1 MQKGTRTFQ
10 ALGAAFAFAVGIGF
24 GSGNARAADTIILG
38 VVAKLALQW
47 PVYVAIEKGLM
58 DRANV
63 KIDLVTTGGSAKAA
77 QQLAAGAINIGEAG
91 LPDLLRPIDQG
102 APIKIIDVEVAQPP
116 YNLMAGKDIKSIAAL
131 KGKKVM
137 IGGSK
142 DVTMIYLEAL
152 VKPAGLKPSDFELH
166 FSGSTSA
173 RFAALV
179 AGGADAVFLSSPFDF
194 QAQGMG
200 FTDLGS
206 VHKVLPGFPFTG
218 YGVNTGW
225 AKSNRNAV
233 VGFIKAVHQG
243 IDWLYDKK
251 NRAEAVDIL
260 VKSVGA
266 KPDDVAKT
274 YDLFFGELQAFS
286 RDGTIPAD
294 GFNRMLNAVAELGD
308 LPKPVAPMSK
318 FVDDSFLKAAR
329 TAR

>member
-1 MQKGTRTFQ
+1 LDSEFSK
-10 ALGAAFAFAVGIGF
+10 AFSDQI
-24 GSGNARAADTIILG
+24 RAAAADRRALRLRGGNVGEVWLLLLTGFVFMCAGDICFAYFQSLG
-38 VVAKLALQW
+38 EEHLDPFVHATFMLA
-47 PVYVAIEKGLM
+47 Y
-58 DRANV
+58 
-63 KIDLVTTGGSAKAA
+63 
-77 QQLAAGAINIGEAG
+77 
-91 LPDLLRPIDQG
+91 
-102 APIKIIDVEVAQPP
+102 
-116 YNLMAGKDIKSIAAL
+116 
-131 KGKKVM
+131 
-137 IGGSK
+137 
-142 DVTMIYLEAL
+142 
-152 VKPAGLKPSDFELH
+152 
-166 FSGSTSA
+166 
-173 RFAALV
+173 ALV